1 MFKRSGTNNNDND
14 YAGTSGSG
22 NNFNVSEVIDD
33 TDHKSDRE
41 VEKYMPPHRRESRKN
56 YSPPR
61 QRNYSPPR
69 QRNYSSPR
77 QRNYSQP
84 RQRDYSS
91 PRQRNYLQPTQRN
104 YSPPPRQGNYL
115 SPRQRDYSPPRQRN
129 YLQPTQ
135 RNYPPQSPRQGNIFS
150 FSELTHKGSDKIIFI
165 TNGEEI
171 KNSAWKR
178 VLRKKNPL
186 NQNDVRIFVSSALS
200 ATDSQVDYGAEEL
213 VTELGNPDGLKKLRE
228 IINFRSMSC
237 DAGLDKR
244 VLSFQYVVLPLL
256 GVLTRTTIT
265 ECTLENYVHAIF
277 MVVYT
282 NLDSF
287 LYDGVMKMLETLVQ
301 RNSLV
306 DNCISVED
314 LLSEEP
320 YSFIPTSLGIFFL
333 VIVRLLT
340 ELLYRVKEATINET
354 MCNIARDLQRLKVDY
369 QQSIEQQPSPTSTDP
384 LINNLETRKLFFE
397 ILEKEMNIMNKMLPI
412 IEKTSKRLNSKLQ
425 LREKAIANVFYDP
438 PGELSNNGRRHDND
452 FERIS
457 EISIIPTK
465 EEVMCDRQPFL
476 PSSLPNAPHFLPDG
490 MERLFDTQFR
500 LLREDMLNV
509 IRSGISNFIT
519 ALINDW
525 SSSNKNRELKNIQE
539 KGGRFRYDNT
549 SDLQVYTGIQFVD
562 IVCNRRKGFSCTL
575 RFTPLNVRSARNLEG
590 RIEYW
595 RKCKKLQVG
604 SLVTLL
610 LPNRDIIQAQ
620 SNNFVNGNVNN
631 SDLYS
636 LYFGVVVT
644 RKEEDLADYD
654 HATIGINFID
664 SSIYPIA
671 LDEILNRDKITKK
684 SLEKRFMLESTG
696 VYLET
701 YIHTLKTLQSAN
713 PSLLPFEKYLA
724 PDLDDLNRESEIE
737 VDNPFY
743 TRAPEFQFD
752 LSVLCKN
759 KEQSLK
765 LNVADAS
772 THDEVAIN
780 VANYSKLDETQAKAL
795 IFALTREIALI
806 EGPPGTGKTVV
817 GVEIM
822 KVLLAKENR
831 RTQIGP
837 ILTIC
842 FTNHALDQFLE
853 HLLDENIKNI
863 VRLGARTKSERIKD
877 FNLEVLSK
885 NHAHNN
891 KMSYLIA
898 KLHSELESIEDAV
911 NDMTIRRWMKWDD
924 IREYLMIEEN
934 SFYKKFTRVTSSDLP
949 SWVLGTNVQELC
961 DDEILCDSEE
971 KSWSNHQDRRKK
983 NLSIF
988 EKWTKCEDINTI
1000 NKRKEVLLNIQNN
1013 KKDNKDDKKVVSKN
1027 TFEFLKYYE
1036 ESDDELQIDYTTQWI
1051 EDYNE
1056 PKSDRPLS
1064 VLLNDYSIWQMSIS
1078 ERHRLHDYW
1087 RVKVHNEFVE
1097 KSSKLQKR
1105 HEKKRKELNNIYD
1118 IESRQILLESDV
1130 IGVTTNGAAKY
1141 QDLIRSIDPKIIIC
1155 EEAGEVLEAHILSAL
1170 TPSTQHL
1177 ILIGDHNQLRPHIS
1191 TFSLG
1196 MDSKTGRNYQLDK
1209 SLFERLVNGD
1219 RASKV
1224 EKSQLLTQ
1232 RRMRKGE
1239 ISDLIRYTLY
1249 PNLIDGENTA
1259 KYPNVC
1265 GAQHNVYFIDH
1276 RHPEDNSDSDLAIQ
1290 SHVNTY
1296 EVKMV
1301 VEMVKYFVRNG
1312 YTKPEDIAVLT
1323 PYLGQMMKI
1332 KEALAKS
1339 FVVVIDERDAQNII
1353 EMEEEQ
1359 KENES
1364 NKKGK
1369 DSIVKNTNVATTK
1382 SLNHQVTL
1390 RTVDNFQGEE
1400 ANIVIVSLVR
1410 NVSKS
1415 GDYDSIGFLKS
1426 SNRSNVLLS
1435 RAREGMYLIGNSEM
1449 MATKSEDVWAP
1460 VINMLKTRNPPQIG
1474 FGMPIV
1480 CNQHPDYKNIITE
1493 SEQFERFSPDGGC
1506 YKKCQFMLNCGH
1518 ACTYKCHS
1526 DDPKH
1531 IGIKC
1536 FQPCRKLQP
1545 DCSHPCPKQCF
1556 ETCGRC
1562 NHLIGKVKLPCNH
1575 EIQNGRCWQNQ
1586 DKETLYCKELV
1597 TKKLLNCE
1605 HYKEIRCSKSV
1616 KNVECREKCKE
1627 LLKCGHEC
1635 LNECSECQKY
1645 SILPENS
1652 KNENKV
1658 ENIKEFKRNQHG
1670 KCKHICERLLFCGHI
1685 CKQYCHEGNDCPP
1698 CENKCTVS
1706 CEHAACNKNCA
1717 EPCVVCAEKCLWKC
1731 KHQGKCELSCGAPC
1745 YRLPCNKRCDKKFE
1759 CGHRC
1764 AGICGETCPSND
1776 FCVNCASEKVKDQV
1790 PDVIMGTKFSEIDW
1804 NEERMVVLSCGHVYT
1819 METMDMLVKME
1830 EYYEGSIERGWTS
1843 IKALPT
1849 SSKDIIKC
1857 PACRAP
1863 VKNIRSHELNEITK
1877 QVIIHEEEMRNG
1889 RTQLINELYYS
1900 RLKEVVM
1907 FENHNTKSSEVS
1919 EVTPYDYFGNIE
1931 KYHGFSKAINGV
1943 WVNHVENLLSCY
1955 QKLTSIIRN
1964 TKMPPYKKAFE
1975 AAVSSLYQ
1983 AKSSGLS
1990 SFASTSLGSSIS
2002 ESQLTFQET
2011 FSQMGISIPRIDQK
2025 IYLDVF
2031 FEIINIQKILY
2042 HEVLFIIENAKYAK
2056 SHLFAISKNKECKKL
2071 WKIFAENLQYST
2083 QEHLY
2088 TIKQT
2093 AESSHHTRHCLLANV
2108 ELLELY
2114 TNMLKLQLK
2123 CPPNGIVDKKLQT
2136 DTIEKCEDTKR
2147 DVVNMIE
2154 YCIGNEIEKEFK
2166 DYILNKRLSDLQKKC
2181 DEIKTYAEDLNKTIT
2196 FEEELEIHRVM
2207 QTEFNNSG
2215 HWYECPNGHPYT
2227 IGDCGRAWVKS
2238 VCPDCNAEIGGESHQ
2253 LTAGNR
2259 ERQNLAAP

>member
-1 MFKRSGTNNNDND
+1 
-14 YAGTSGSG
+14 
-22 NNFNVSEVIDD
+22 
-33 TDHKSDRE
+33 
-41 VEKYMPPHRRESRKN
+41 
-56 YSPPR
+56 
-61 QRNYSPPR
+61 
-69 QRNYSSPR
+69 
-77 QRNYSQP
+77 
-84 RQRDYSS
+84 
-91 PRQRNYLQPTQRN
+91 
-104 YSPPPRQGNYL
+104 
-115 SPRQRDYSPPRQRN
+115 
-129 YLQPTQ
+129 
-135 RNYPPQSPRQGNIFS
+135 
-150 FSELTHKGSDKIIFI
+150 
-165 TNGEEI
+165 
-171 KNSAWKR
+171 
-178 VLRKKNPL
+178 
-186 NQNDVRIFVSSALS
+186 
-200 ATDSQVDYGAEEL
+200 
-213 VTELGNPDGLKKLRE
+213 
-228 IINFRSMSC
+228 
-237 DAGLDKR
+237 
-244 VLSFQYVVLPLL
+244 
-256 GVLTRTTIT
+256 
-265 ECTLENYVHAIF
+265 
-277 MVVYT
+277 
-282 NLDSF
+282 
-287 LYDGVMKMLETLVQ
+287 
-301 RNSLV
+301 
-306 DNCISVED
+306 
-314 LLSEEP
+314 
-320 YSFIPTSLGIFFL
+320 
-333 VIVRLLT
+333 
-340 ELLYRVKEATINET
+340 
-354 MCNIARDLQRLKVDY
+354 
-369 QQSIEQQPSPTSTDP
+369 
-384 LINNLETRKLFFE
+384 
-397 ILEKEMNIMNKMLPI
+397 
-412 IEKTSKRLNSKLQ
+412 
-425 LREKAIANVFYDP
+425 
-438 PGELSNNGRRHDND
+438 
-452 FERIS
+452 
-457 EISIIPTK
+457 
-465 EEVMCDRQPFL
+465 
-476 PSSLPNAPHFLPDG
+476 
-490 MERLFDTQFR
+490 
-500 LLREDMLNV
+500 
-509 IRSGISNFIT
+509 
-519 ALINDW
+519 
-525 SSSNKNRELKNIQE
+525 
-539 KGGRFRYDNT
+539 
-549 SDLQVYTGIQFVD
+549 
-562 IVCNRRKGFSCTL
+562 
-575 RFTPLNVRSARNLEG
+575 
-590 RIEYW
+590 
-595 RKCKKLQVG
+595 
-604 SLVTLL
+604 
-610 LPNRDIIQAQ
+610 
-620 SNNFVNGNVNN
+620 
-631 SDLYS
+631 
-636 LYFGVVVT
+636 
-644 RKEEDLADYD
+644 
-654 HATIGINFID
+654 
-664 SSIYPIA
+664 
-671 LDEILNRDKITKK
+671 
-684 SLEKRFMLESTG
+684 
-696 VYLET
+696 
-701 YIHTLKTLQSAN
+701 
-713 PSLLPFEKYLA
+713 
-724 PDLDDLNRESEIE
+724 LDDLNKESEIE

-831 RTQIGP
+831 RTKIGP

-934 SFYKKFTRVTSSDLP
+934 SFYKKFTRVISSDLP
-949 SWVLGTNVQELC
+949 
-961 DDEILCDSEE
+961 
-971 KSWSNHQDRRKK
+971 K
-983 NLSIF
+983 
-988 EKWTKCEDINTI
+988 
-1000 NKRKEVLLNIQNN
+1000 
-1013 KKDNKDDKKVVSKN
+1013 
-1027 TFEFLKYYE
+1027 
-1036 ESDDELQIDYTTQWI
+1036 SDDELQIDYTTQWI
-1051 EDYNE
+1051 ENYNE

-1064 VLLNDYSIWQMSIS
+1064 VLLNDYSIWQMSRS

-1605 HYKEIRCSKSV
+1605 HYKEIRVRNFLYTSV

-1863 VKNIRSHELNEITK
+1863 VKNIRRYGRIINKYTLDVQNKKFLNKYSHELNEITK
-1877 QVIIHEEEMRNG
+1877 QVIIHEEEMRN
-1889 RTQLINELYYS
+1889 
-1900 RLKEVVM
+1900 
-1907 FENHNTKSSEVS
+1907 
-1919 EVTPYDYFGNIE
+1919 
-1931 KYHGFSKAINGV
+1931 
-1943 WVNHVENLLSCY
+1943 
-1955 QKLTSIIRN
+1955 
-1964 TKMPPYKKAFE
+1964 
-1975 AAVSSLYQ
+1975 
-1983 AKSSGLS
+1983 
-1990 SFASTSLGSSIS
+1990 
-2002 ESQLTFQET
+2002 
-2011 FSQMGISIPRIDQK
+2011 
-2025 IYLDVF
+2025 
-2031 FEIINIQKILY
+2031 
-2042 HEVLFIIENAKYAK
+2042 
-2056 SHLFAISKNKECKKL
+2056 
-2071 WKIFAENLQYST
+2071 
-2083 QEHLY
+2083 
-2088 TIKQT
+2088 
-2093 AESSHHTRHCLLANV
+2093 
-2108 ELLELY
+2108 
-2114 TNMLKLQLK
+2114 
-2123 CPPNGIVDKKLQT
+2123 
-2136 DTIEKCEDTKR
+2136 
-2147 DVVNMIE
+2147 
-2154 YCIGNEIEKEFK
+2154 
-2166 DYILNKRLSDLQKKC
+2166 
-2181 DEIKTYAEDLNKTIT
+2181 
-2196 FEEELEIHRVM
+2196 
-2207 QTEFNNSG
+2207 
-2215 HWYECPNGHPYT
+2215 
-2227 IGDCGRAWVKS
+2227 
-2238 VCPDCNAEIGGESHQ
+2238 
-2253 LTAGNR
+2253 
-2259 ERQNLAAP
+2259 